1 MKKIKNEKQKMKSKK
16 QPKAKKRKMV
26 TTEEN
31 EFYHVKKKTDKN
43 CVSDS

>member
-26 TTEEN
+26 TTE
-31 EFYHVKKKTDKN
+31 KN
-43 CVSDS
+43 